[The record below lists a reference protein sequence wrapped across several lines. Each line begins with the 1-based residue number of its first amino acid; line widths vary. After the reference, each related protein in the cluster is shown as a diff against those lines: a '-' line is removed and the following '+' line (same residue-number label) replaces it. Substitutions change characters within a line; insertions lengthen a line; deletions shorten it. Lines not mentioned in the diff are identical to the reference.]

1 VKVANNILSGG
12 GTIRELLQFLWTQK
26 LWWLIPF
33 VLTLLVVGMLVLA
46 AQVSG
51 ISPFIY
57 TLF

>member
-1 VKVANNILSGG
+1 MKVARNVASGS
-12 GTIRELLQFLWTQK
+12 GTVRELVQFLWQQK

-33 VLTLLVVGMLVLA
+33 VLTLLIVGMLVLV

>member
-1 VKVANNILSGG
+1 VKVARNIASGS
-12 GTIRELLQFLWTQK
+12 GTVRELMQFLAAQK

-33 VLTLLVVGMLVLA
+33 VLTLLLVGVLVLA